1 MQIFIRFLYM
11 NIYKSVAYEFSTVW
25 LYAGNGE
32 NEWKYENCSASTC
45 PIYDACINGTV
56 KRIIVCIIAV
66 HFVKNSFNLHCDS
79 AILIRIT

>member
-1 MQIFIRFLYM
+1 MQIFIRFLYTHITALQANLAQYDCM
-11 NIYKSVAYEFSTVW
+11 REA
-25 LYAGNGE
+25 E

-66 HFVKNSFNLHCDS
+66 HFVKNSFNL
-79 AILIRIT
+79 R